1 MIDFVYYNPT
11 RIVFRKKSVEK
22 TGTLVKEY
30 GKKVLLHYGGG
41 SIKKNG
47 VYDAVVKSLK
57 DSGIEFVELGGVVP
71 NPRLSLVNEGIKIC
85 RDNGV
90 DFILAVGGGSVI
102 DSAKAIAAGVG
113 CENIWEYFIDGS
125 KPINSALPLGVVL
138 TIPAA
143 GSESSPSSVITN
155 EDGKY
160 KRAIHGELI
169 IPKFAVMNPEVT
181 YTMPLKEIANGCSDI
196 IAHLMERYFTNVQNV
211 DLTDRLIEAN
221 MRTIL
226 YYGPMAMKEPEN
238 YDVRAEIMWGGTIA
252 HNNLLNTGRV
262 GDWASH
268 EIEHELSAEYD
279 IAHGAGLAIIFP
291 AWMKYVCN
299 VNPDKFIQFAERVFD
314 VSLSYDNKDR
324 IINEMIGRLENWY
337 KSMGLPTRLSD
348 LNIDDIKLREMA
360 EKCVEARGTVGQFKK
375 LDADDI
381 YNIYK
386 LAL

>member
-1 MIDFVYYNPT
+1 MIDFAYYNPAK
-11 RIVFRKKSVEK
+11 IIFGKKSIGK
-22 TGTLVKEY
+22 TGALVKEY

-47 VYDAVVKSLK
+47 VYDAVVESLES
-57 DSGIEFVELGGVVP
+57 SGIEFVELGGVVP

-85 RDNGV
+85 RDNSV

-102 DSAKAIAAGVG
+102 DSAKAIAAGVDAD
-113 CENIWEYFIDGS
+113 NVWDYFIDGS
-125 KPINSALPLGVVL
+125 KKINSALPIGVVL

-143 GSESSPSSVITN
+143 GSESSPASVITN
-155 EDGKY
+155 EEGKY
-160 KRAIHGELI
+160 KRSIHSESV

-181 YTMPLKEIANGCSDI
+181 YTMPLREIANGYSDI
-196 IAHLMERYFTNVQNV
+196 IAHLMERYFTNVKNV

-252 HNNLLNTGRV
+252 HNNLLNTGRI

-279 IAHGAGLAIIFP
+279 IAHGAGLSIIFP
-291 AWMKYVCN
+291 AWMKYVN
-299 VNPDKFIQFAERVFD
+299 SVNPDKFVQFAERVFD
-314 VSLSYDNKDR
+314 VSLAYDDKSR
-324 IINEMIGRLENWY
+324 IINEMIERLENWY
-337 KSMGLPTRLSD
+337 KSMGLPVRLSD
-348 LNIDDIKLREMA
+348 LGIGEDKLRAMA
-360 EKCVEARGTVGQFKK
+360 EKCVENRGTVGQFKK
-375 LDADDI
+375 LNADDI
-381 YNIYK
+381 YNIYI